1 MDAWTF
7 RGVGWIALALSLC
20 GGGWAQPANHYFS
33 GAVLD
38 VEGNPIAGAVVTLG
52 TPPVLFERE
61 ANRLTESGEDG
72 RFRIG
77 VPYAG
82 DATLAFWHPDYIS
95 ATLRADTEAKADV
108 ALRRGEALEGVVT
121 APASVK
127 GRVVV
132 SVLSRGDGFRD
143 YARADADGRFRF
155 GNLASGPC
163 EVEARAESRDGTIR
177 LSARASATVRTG
189 GGGGGGRALDI
200 SLPGGASAI
209 AGSLVDAT
217 GFPVMGE
224 ATLYMNSDAGSF
236 IATGRCGATGA
247 FLISGAP
254 SGEGV
259 LVLSARDRGSL
270 VREVS
275 LDGGELRLDPVIL
288 GNGLPLRCSFLNTPA
303 GTRAI
308 HVLVMPGKV
317 ARPDGGI
324 ASVRALLDSPA
335 VWTGALRGKSE
346 KLDVLQPGDYTLLA
360 YPLDSSTRE
369 LSVFER
375 AELMQNA
382 PVYMDSF
389 SVAAQSTGATV
400 AAAFPADQRPMIAA
414 ARAPMHPIIGRWA
427 YTHEGS
433 VWTRIFTADGR
444 CILTEGPAT
453 HWTHPYVILGENRVA
468 VLVDEKRRIH
478 VIRDDGKLDIEGQFV
493 ATKVQ

>member
-1 MDAWTF
+1 MDATISWRF
-7 RGVGWIALALSLC
+7 GLIALALGVC
-20 GGGWAQPANHYFS
+20 GGGLAQPANHYFS

-38 VEGNPIAGAVVTLG
+38 AQGNPIAGAVVTLG

-61 ANRLTESGEDG
+61 ANRLTQSGEDG

-95 ATLRADTEAKADV
+95 ATLRADTGAKADV
-108 ALRRGEALEGVVT
+108 ALRRGEVLEGAVT

-127 GRVVV
+127 GRIVV

-143 YARADADGRFRF
+143 YTRADADGRFRF

-163 EVEARAESRDGTIR
+163 AVEARAESRDGTIR
-177 LSARASATVRTG
+177 LAAWTSATVRTG
-189 GGGGGGRALDI
+189 GGGGTLDI

-209 AGSLVDAT
+209 AGSLADAT

-224 ATLYMNSDAGSF
+224 ATLYMNSEAGSF
-236 IATGRCGATGA
+236 IATGRCGATGE

-346 KLDVLQPGDYTLLA
+346 KLDVLQPGEYTLLA
-360 YPLDSSTRE
+360 YPLDSSTRD

-382 PVYMDSF
+382 PVYMNTF
-389 SVAAQSTGATV
+389 TVAAHSTGATV
-400 AAAFPADQRPMIAA
+400 AAAFPADQRPMMEA

-493 ATKVQ
+493 ATKAP